1 MPSAR
6 SMVEI
11 GTGTAPIRMAA
22 RYTTTNSGESAM
34 TMTTR
39 CSACRPRPRRPRGGA
54 RDPPGEF
61 GVADVAGHAGQ
72 REPVPAPLPDVPVE
86 QVVAGVEQG
95 GARVSPDAP

>member
-1 MPSAR
+1 MPSAC

-39 CSACRPRPRRPRGGA
+39 WLGLQAEAAQAAGGV
-54 RDPPGEF
+54 RDAVGEF
-61 GVADVAGHAGQ
+61 GVAESPAT
-72 REPVPAPLPDVPVE
+72 PVSARRSPRPA
-86 QVVAGVEQG
+86 
-95 GARVSPDAP
+95 RMCRSSR